1 MQNFFFHFSTA
12 YAAVIDSCNMIA
24 NLAEDV
30 MSKRQNGTSREQLM
44 PEIQRLRVES
54 EENEND
60 HRRLADKSGLT
71 AMFTQEVFEK
81 DVYDNNKK

>member
-1 MQNFFFHFSTA
+1 
-12 YAAVIDSCNMIA
+12 MIA